1 MKRFYEGIEQKKE
14 IEQWQ
19 DTQNRKHH
27 DTLLPG
33 QKSPI
38 PLDRYDDF
46 STKQIES
53 AQSSLNRNTQY
64 KMIARALYN
73 FQVSGGSIMLCIT
86 YCTNYSTKLYI
97 FIISKYQDHIG
108 VCAEF
113 QLSMCQ
119 YA

>member
-1 MKRFYEGIEQKKE
+1 MKRFYQGIEQKKE
-14 IEQWQ
+14 IEHWQ

-46 STKQIES
+46 STKQIETP
-53 AQSSLNRNTQY
+53 QSTLNRNVQY

-73 FQVSGGSIMLCIT
+73 FQVYTRTHTHIYIYIHIYIKNITLPHVTIKCI
-86 YCTNYSTKLYI
+86 
-97 FIISKYQDHIG
+97 
-108 VCAEF
+108 
-113 QLSMCQ
+113 
-119 YA
+119 

>member
-1 MKRFYEGIEQKKE
+1 MKRFYEGIEQKKV

-46 STKQIES
+46 STKQIETP
-53 AQSSLNRNTQY
+53 QSTLNRNTQY

-73 FQVSGGSIMLCIT
+73 FQVGYRCVMFCIADCEMGILIAYML
-86 YCTNYSTKLYI
+86 
-97 FIISKYQDHIG
+97 
-108 VCAEF
+108 
-113 QLSMCQ
+113 
-119 YA
+119 